1 MTRLYLKVV
10 TPDKLFFEGEID
22 MLVARTIEGDVG
34 ILLNHSP
41 LVTILDIGRLVIK
54 NGDERKVAACAG
66 GYIDVRN
73 NNITVV
79 SDACEWEDEIDIN
92 RAERAKERASKKLE
106 DKDTDTFK
114 AELAL
119 KKAINRINIGNKNNL
134 KKVAICYPLFEKGGI
149 I

>member
-1 MTRLYLKVV
+1 MNRLYLKVV

-54 NGDERKVAACAG
+54 DGDERKIAACAG

-92 RAERAKERASKKLE
+92 RAERAKERASKRLE
-106 DKDTDTFK
+106 DKSTDTFK

-119 KKAINRINIGNKNNL
+119 KKAINRINVGNKN
-134 KKVAICYPLFEKGGI
+134 Y
-149 I
+149 

>member
-1 MTRLYLKVV
+1 MNRLYLKVV
-10 TPDKLFFEGEID
+10 TPDKLFFEGDID

-54 NGDERKVAACAG
+54 DGDERKIAACAG

-79 SDACEWEDEIDIN
+79 SDACEWEEEIDLN
-92 RAERAKERASKKLE
+92 RAERAKERASKRLE
-106 DKDTDTFK
+106 DKGTDTFK

-119 KKAINRINIGNKNNL
+119 KKAINRINVGNKN
-134 KKVAICYPLFEKGGI
+134 Y
-149 I
+149 

>member
-54 NGDERKVAACAG
+54 DGDERKIAACAG

-92 RAERAKERASKKLE
+92 RAQRAKERASKRLE

-119 KKAINRINIGNKNNL
+119 KKAINRINVGNKN
-134 KKVAICYPLFEKGGI
+134 Y
-149 I
+149 

>member
-1 MTRLYLKVV
+1 MNRLYLKVV

-54 NGDERKVAACAG
+54 DGDERKIAAGAG

-79 SDACEWEDEIDIN
+79 SDACEWEEELDIN
-92 RAERAKERASKKLE
+92 RAERAKERASKRLE
-106 DKDTDTFK
+106 DKSTDTFK

-119 KKAINRINIGNKNNL
+119 KKAINRINVGNKN
-134 KKVAICYPLFEKGGI
+134 Y
-149 I
+149 

>member
-10 TPDKLFFEGEID
+10 TPDKLFFEGEIE

-54 NGDERKVAACAG
+54 DGDERKVAACAG

-119 KKAINRINIGNKNNL
+119 KKAINRINVGNKN
-134 KKVAICYPLFEKGGI
+134 Y
-149 I
+149 

>member
-1 MTRLYLKVV
+1 MNRLYLKVV

-54 NGDERKVAACAG
+54 DGDERKIAACAG

-73 NNITVV
+73 NIITVV
-79 SDACEWEDEIDIN
+79 SDACEWEEEIDLN
-92 RAERAKERASKKLE
+92 RAERAKERASKRLE
-106 DKDTDTFK
+106 DKGTDTFK

-119 KKAINRINIGNKNNL
+119 KKAINRINVGNK
-134 KKVAICYPLFEKGGI
+134 KY
-149 I
+149 

>member
-10 TPDKLFFEGEID
+10 TPDKLFFEGDID

-119 KKAINRINIGNKNNL
+119 KKAINRINIGNKN
-134 KKVAICYPLFEKGGI
+134 Y
-149 I
+149 

>member
-1 MTRLYLKVV
+1 MNRLYLKVV

-54 NGDERKVAACAG
+54 DGDERKIAACAG
-66 GYIDVRN
+66 GYINVRN

-79 SDACEWEDEIDIN
+79 SDACEWEEEIDIN
-92 RAERAKERASKKLE
+92 RAQRAKERASKRLE
-106 DKDTDTFK
+106 DKGTDTFK

-119 KKAINRINIGNKNNL
+119 KKAINRINVGNKN
-134 KKVAICYPLFEKGGI
+134 Y
-149 I
+149 

>member
-1 MTRLYLKVV
+1 MNRLYLKVV
-10 TPDKLFFEGEID
+10 TPDKLFFEGDID

-54 NGDERKVAACAG
+54 DGDERKIAACAG

-79 SDACEWEDEIDIN
+79 SDACEWEEEIDIN
-92 RAERAKERASKKLE
+92 RAERAKERASKRLE
-106 DKDTDTFK
+106 DKGTDTFK

-119 KKAINRINIGNKNNL
+119 KKAINRINIGNKN
-134 KKVAICYPLFEKGGI
+134 Y
-149 I
+149 

>member
-1 MTRLYLKVV
+1 MNRLYLKVV

-54 NGDERKVAACAG
+54 DGDERKIAACAG

-79 SDACEWEDEIDIN
+79 SDACEWEEEIDIN
-92 RAERAKERASKKLE
+92 RAERAKERASMRLE
-106 DKDTDTFK
+106 DKGTDTFK

-119 KKAINRINIGNKNNL
+119 KKAINRINVGNKN
-134 KKVAICYPLFEKGGI
+134 Y
-149 I
+149 

>member
-1 MTRLYLKVV
+1 MNRLYLKVV

-54 NGDERKVAACAG
+54 DGDERKIAACAG

-79 SDACEWEDEIDIN
+79 SDACEWEEEIDIN
-92 RAERAKERASKKLE
+92 RAERAKERASKRLE
-106 DKDTDTFK
+106 DKSTDTFK

-119 KKAINRINIGNKNNL
+119 KKAINRINVGNK
-134 KKVAICYPLFEKGGI
+134 KY
-149 I
+149 

>member
-1 MTRLYLKVV
+1 MTKLYLKVV
-10 TPDKLFFEGEID
+10 TPDKLFFEGDID

-54 NGDERKVAACAG
+54 DGDERKVAACAG

-119 KKAINRINIGNKNNL
+119 KKAINRINVGNKN
-134 KKVAICYPLFEKGGI
+134 Y
-149 I
+149 

>member
-10 TPDKLFFEGEID
+10 TPDKLFFKGEID

-119 KKAINRINIGNKNNL
+119 KKAINRINVGNKN
-134 KKVAICYPLFEKGGI
+134 Y
-149 I
+149 

>member
-22 MLVARTIEGDVG
+22 MFVARTIEGDVG

-54 NGDERKVAACAG
+54 NGYERKVAACAG

-119 KKAINRINIGNKNNL
+119 KKAINRINVGNKN
-134 KKVAICYPLFEKGGI
+134 Y
-149 I
+149 

>member
-54 NGDERKVAACAG
+54 DGDERKVAACAG

-73 NNITVV
+73 NYITVV

-119 KKAINRINIGNKNNL
+119 KKAINRINIGNKN
-134 KKVAICYPLFEKGGI
+134 Y
-149 I
+149 

>member
-54 NGDERKVAACAG
+54 LSL
-66 GYIDVRN
+66 IQ
-73 NNITVV
+73 I
-79 SDACEWEDEIDIN
+79 
-92 RAERAKERASKKLE
+92 
-106 DKDTDTFK
+106 
-114 AELAL
+114 
-119 KKAINRINIGNKNNL
+119 
-134 KKVAICYPLFEKGGI
+134 
-149 I
+149 

>member
-54 NGDERKVAACAG
+54 DGDERKVAACAG

-92 RAERAKERASKKLE
+92 RAERAKERASKK
-106 DKDTDTFK
+106 T
-114 AELAL
+114 
-119 KKAINRINIGNKNNL
+119 
-134 KKVAICYPLFEKGGI
+134 
-149 I
+149 

>member
-22 MLVARTIEGDVG
+22 MFVARTIEGDVG

-119 KKAINRINIGNKNNL
+119 KKAINRINIGNKN
-134 KKVAICYPLFEKGGI
+134 Y
-149 I
+149 

>member
-10 TPDKLFFEGEID
+10 TPDKLFFEGDID

-54 NGDERKVAACAG
+54 DGDERKVAACAG

-73 NNITVV
+73 NQITVV

-119 KKAINRINIGNKNNL
+119 KKAINRINVGNKN
-134 KKVAICYPLFEKGGI
+134 Y
-149 I
+149 

>member
-1 MTRLYLKVV
+1 MNRLYVKVV
-10 TPDKLFFEGEID
+10 TPDKLFFEGDID

-54 NGDERKVAACAG
+54 DGDERKIAACAG

-79 SDACEWEDEIDIN
+79 SDACEWEEEIDLN
-92 RAERAKERASKKLE
+92 RAERANERASKRLE
-106 DKDTDTFK
+106 DKGTDTFK

-119 KKAINRINIGNKNNL
+119 KKAINRINVGNKNI
-134 KKVAICYPLFEKGGI
+134 KRR
-149 I
+149 

>member
-1 MTRLYLKVV
+1 MNRLYLKVV

-54 NGDERKVAACAG
+54 DGDERKIAACAG

-79 SDACEWEDEIDIN
+79 SDACEWEEEIDIN
-92 RAERAKERASKKLE
+92 RAERAKERASKRLE
-106 DKDTDTFK
+106 DKGTDTFK

-119 KKAINRINIGNKNNL
+119 KKAINRINVGNKN
-134 KKVAICYPLFEKGGI
+134 Y
-149 I
+149 

>member
-10 TPDKLFFEGEID
+10 TPDKLFFEGEVD

-119 KKAINRINIGNKNNL
+119 KKAINRINIGNKN
-134 KKVAICYPLFEKGGI
+134 Y
-149 I
+149 

>member
-1 MTRLYLKVV
+1 MNRLYLKVV

-54 NGDERKVAACAG
+54 DGDERKIAACAG

-73 NNITVV
+73 NNITIV

-92 RAERAKERASKKLE
+92 RAERAKERASKRLE
-106 DKDTDTFK
+106 DKGTDTFK

-119 KKAINRINIGNKNNL
+119 KKAINRINVGNKN
-134 KKVAICYPLFEKGGI
+134 Y
-149 I
+149 

>member
-1 MTRLYLKVV
+1 MNRLYLKVV

-54 NGDERKVAACAG
+54 DGDERKIAACAG

-79 SDACEWEDEIDIN
+79 SDACEWEEEIDIN
-92 RAERAKERASKKLE
+92 RAERAKERASKRLE

-119 KKAINRINIGNKNNL
+119 KKAINRINVGNKN
-134 KKVAICYPLFEKGGI
+134 Y
-149 I
+149 

>member
-119 KKAINRINIGNKNNL
+119 KKAINRINVGNKNHQ
-134 KKVAICYPLFEKGGI
+134 KKVAICYPLF
-149 I
+149 

>member
-10 TPDKLFFEGEID
+10 TPDKLFFEGDID

-54 NGDERKVAACAG
+54 DGDERKVAACAG

-119 KKAINRINIGNKNNL
+119 KKAINRINVGNKN
-134 KKVAICYPLFEKGGI
+134 F
-149 I
+149 

>member
-1 MTRLYLKVV
+1 MNRLYLKVV

-54 NGDERKVAACAG
+54 DGDERKIAACAG

-79 SDACEWEDEIDIN
+79 SDACEWEEEIDLN
-92 RAERAKERASKKLE
+92 RAERAKERASKRLE
-106 DKDTDTFK
+106 DKRTDTFK

-119 KKAINRINIGNKNNL
+119 KKAINRINVGNK
-134 KKVAICYPLFEKGGI
+134 KY
-149 I
+149 

>member
-54 NGDERKVAACAG
+54 DGDERKVAACAG

-73 NNITVV
+73 NQITVV

-119 KKAINRINIGNKNNL
+119 KKAINRINVGNKN
-134 KKVAICYPLFEKGGI
+134 Y
-149 I
+149 

>member
-1 MTRLYLKVV
+1 MNRLYLKVV
-10 TPDKLFFEGEID
+10 TPDKLFFEGDID

-54 NGDERKVAACAG
+54 DGDERKIAACAG

-92 RAERAKERASKKLE
+92 RAERAKERASKRLE
-106 DKDTDTFK
+106 DKGTDTFK

-119 KKAINRINIGNKNNL
+119 KKAINRINVGNKN
-134 KKVAICYPLFEKGGI
+134 Y
-149 I
+149 

>member
-54 NGDERKVAACAG
+54 DGDERKVAACAG

-73 NNITVV
+73 NYITVV

-119 KKAINRINIGNKNNL
+119 KKAINRINVGNKN
-134 KKVAICYPLFEKGGI
+134 Y
-149 I
+149 

>member
-119 KKAINRINIGNKNNL
+119 KKAINRINIGNKN
-134 KKVAICYPLFEKGGI
+134 Y
-149 I
+149 

>member
-54 NGDERKVAACAG
+54 DGDERKVAACAG

-92 RAERAKERASKKLE
+92 RAERAKERASRKLE

-119 KKAINRINIGNKNNL
+119 KKAINRINVGNKN
-134 KKVAICYPLFEKGGI
+134 Y
-149 I
+149 

>member
-119 KKAINRINIGNKNNL
+119 KKAINRINVGNKS
-134 KKVAICYPLFEKGGI
+134 Y
-149 I
+149 

>member
-1 MTRLYLKVV
+1 MNRLYLKVV

-22 MLVARTIEGDVG
+22 MIVARTIEGDVG

-54 NGDERKVAACAG
+54 DGDERKIAACAG

-79 SDACEWEDEIDIN
+79 SDACEWEEEIDIN
-92 RAERAKERASKKLE
+92 RAERAKERASKRLE
-106 DKDTDTFK
+106 DKGTDTFK

-119 KKAINRINIGNKNNL
+119 KKAINRINVGNKN
-134 KKVAICYPLFEKGGI
+134 Y
-149 I
+149 

>member
-114 AELAL
+114 AELEL
-119 KKAINRINIGNKNNL
+119 KKAINRINIGNKN
-134 KKVAICYPLFEKGGI
+134 Y
-149 I
+149 

>member
-1 MTRLYLKVV
+1 MTKLYLKVV
-10 TPDKLFFEGEID
+10 TPDKLFFEGDID

-54 NGDERKVAACAG
+54 DGDERKVAACAG

-119 KKAINRINIGNKNNL
+119 KKAINRINVGNKN
-134 KKVAICYPLFEKGGI
+134 F
-149 I
+149 

>member
-1 MTRLYLKVV
+1 MNRLYLKVV

-41 LVTILDIGRLVIK
+41 LVTILDIGRIVIK
-54 NGDERKVAACAG
+54 DGDERKIAACAG

-79 SDACEWEDEIDIN
+79 SDACEWEEEIDLN
-92 RAERAKERASKKLE
+92 RAERAKERASKRLE
-106 DKDTDTFK
+106 DKGTDTFK

-119 KKAINRINIGNKNNL
+119 KKAINRINVGNK
-134 KKVAICYPLFEKGGI
+134 KY
-149 I
+149 

>member
-119 KKAINRINIGNKNNL
+119 KKAINRINVGNKN
-134 KKVAICYPLFEKGGI
+134 Y
-149 I
+149 